1 MLEKNLQ
8 GRCLKYVK
16 ELSQQGVPILAINQ
30 HGSAYGSRGVPDI
43 ILCIKGHFV
52 AVELKV
58 GDNTPTPLQKHWL
71 DKIIDAKGDAY
82 VCYTLDYFK
91 TIVANYVGV
100 THEVH

>member
-8 GRCLKYVK
+8 SRCLTYVK

-30 HGSAYGSRGVPDI
+30 HGGAFSSRGVPDI

-71 DKIIDAKGDAY
+71 DKIVEAGGHAY
-82 VCYTLDYFK
+82 VCYTFDKFK
-91 TIVANYVGV
+91 ILLTTYGCF
-100 THEVH
+100 